1 MRIIDADGLV
11 LGRMCSVVAKSL
23 LNGEEIV
30 IVNAEKAI
38 VSGNRTSIMEE
49 YNRSRNQGKIRK
61 GPYFPKMP
69 DRILKRT
76 VSRMMQHRKFHGKE
90 AMSRLKVYIGVP
102 EDLQGEQFEAIEIAQ
117 KTGTLRKYMSLGD
130 ISRELGAKL

>member
-11 LGRMCSVVAKSL
+11 LGRMCSVVAKDL
-23 LNGEEIV
+23 LKGEEIV

-38 VSGNRTSIMEE
+38 VSGNRNSIMEE
-49 YNRSRNQGKIRK
+49 YKRSRNQGKIRK

-76 VSRMMQHRKFHGKE
+76 VSRMMQHRKSHGKE

-102 EDLQGEQFEAIEIAQ
+102 EDLRDEKFEAIDLAR
-117 KTGTLRKYMSLGD
+117 KTGTLQKYMSLGD
-130 ISRELGAKL
+130 ISRELGARL